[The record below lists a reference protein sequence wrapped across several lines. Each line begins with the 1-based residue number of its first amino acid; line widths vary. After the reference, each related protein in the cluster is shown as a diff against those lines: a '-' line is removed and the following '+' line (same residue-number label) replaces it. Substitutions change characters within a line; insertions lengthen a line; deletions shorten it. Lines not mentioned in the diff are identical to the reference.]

1 MFTRVFRVRN
11 AESELEIEAFEEF
24 ISEVMTFDHSKIV
37 DWFITYSKL
46 YPAIQEQEIVLL
58 GSSHGSHFSGFTK
71 FLDFSS
77 IFCPFSSIFLK
88 FCFLTENLI
97 QFIK

>member
-11 AESELEIEAFEEF
+11 AESKLEIEAFEEF

-46 YPAIQEQEIVLL
+46 YPATQEQETVLL
-58 GSSHGSHFSGFTK
+58 GSSHGSHFSGLTK
-71 FLDFSS
+71 FPDFSS
-77 IFCPFSSIFLK
+77 IF
-88 FCFLTENLI
+88 
-97 QFIK
+97 